1 MKGKANISLFLDAYP
16 VLCLYTWLHGAK
28 QYSGLGLLPCRVPES
43 PSVLFFYCN
52 SYFVST
58 TLRCIMLT
66 IAHRILTLVLCIAGA
81 LANVSELQGR
91 LEHAESALKR
101 SLSVPAGQHTTSS
114 PRTLLDVSPG
124 GSRVDSF
131 PASSTP
137 VVMGRRETSSLRQ
150 PRR

>member
-1 MKGKANISLFLDAYP
+1 MRTLCFACTRGCMAPNSIRVWDCCRAGYLNLRRCCFFIVILILFRMP
-16 VLCLYTWLHGAK
+16 
-28 QYSGLGLLPCRVPES
+28 
-43 PSVLFFYCN
+43 
-52 SYFVST
+52 T